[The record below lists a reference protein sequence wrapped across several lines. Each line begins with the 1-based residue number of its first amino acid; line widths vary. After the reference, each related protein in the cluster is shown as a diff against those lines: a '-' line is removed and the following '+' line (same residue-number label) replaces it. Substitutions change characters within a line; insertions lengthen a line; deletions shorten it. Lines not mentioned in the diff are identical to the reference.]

1 MYQGFPGFVRYDN
14 IWKGNIPFQFCRKG
28 TIILIL
34 INKTEKEIIA
44 EKLPKVHIRKTVHH
58 YFCEEDPRAMA
69 LIRKMRGVE
78 TKR

>member
-1 MYQGFPGFVRYDN
+1 MGFGIFALFVYMKRVYTS
-14 IWKGNIPFQFCRKG
+14 IKFVEKG